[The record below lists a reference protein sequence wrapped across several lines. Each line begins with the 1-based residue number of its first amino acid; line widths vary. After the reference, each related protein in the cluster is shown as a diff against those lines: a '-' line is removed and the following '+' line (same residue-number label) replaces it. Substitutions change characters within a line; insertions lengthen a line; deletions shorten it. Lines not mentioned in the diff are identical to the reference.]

1 MTPSLHHLKMFHILT
16 VSCQLITTPQ
26 QVEKLELVLKALA
39 RCCEFVHRHTPEN
52 LHNCKEPPY
61 HPPRL

>member
-1 MTPSLHHLKMFHILT
+1 MFHILT

-52 LHNCKEPPY
+52 LHNRKEPPY